1 MNDKQQQKTEQ
12 WLNEDRIALERLS
25 QTDDG
30 EAFLMQLLASTGI
43 FETNDATDPITM
55 AYAEGRRSVGI
66 EILELLEQSRDNSAG
81 RLLARMYGRAGHVMR
96 MMFLRVNN
104 HRKEL
109 EVLGNDEQQ

>member
-43 FETNDATDPITM
+43 FETNDVTDPITM

-81 RLLARMYGRAGHVMR
+81 RLLARMYGRTGHVMR

-109 EVLGNDEQQ
+109 EVLGNDEQR

>member
-1 MNDKQQQKTEQ
+1 MNGKQQQKTEQ

-25 QTDDG
+25 QTEDG

-43 FETNDATDPITM
+43 FETNDVTDPITM

-66 EILELLEQSRDNSAG
+66 EILELLEDSQNNSAG
-81 RLLARMYGRAGHVMR
+81 RVLARMYGKAGHVMR
-96 MMFLRVNN
+96 MMFLRINN

-109 EVLGNDEQQ
+109 EVLENDKQR